1 MEPGCDRA
9 KLAGVGRMD
18 TFDGHT
24 MNPRI
29 LARRYEL
36 GRMLGAGGMAEVY
49 EGHDRLL
56 ARQVAIKILLSQ
68 YAHDAGFLERFR
80 REAQSAASLSHPNIV
95 GVYDTGSDGDTWFIV
110 MELVAG
116 NTLRDLIHLHGPVH
130 PARAAEICSEVAG
143 ALAIAHARGIVHRDV
158 KPANVMLT
166 TEGKVKVMDFGI
178 ARATAVP
185 SITQTS
191 AVVGTAQYI
200 APEQAQGREADARS
214 DLYSLGCC
222 LYEMVT
228 GQVPFTGPTPIAIA
242 YRHIQED
249 PTPPRAVNA
258 GVPGSLERVCLKAM
272 AKRPE
277 DRYQT
282 ATELQQDLDRVR
294 MGEPVTAALP
304 RTSQQTTRVMGA
316 TGVGPADRPTTV
328 LDRASVTPSRS
339 FRLGAETAAPPLSRP
354 RRGRAVLFTLATILL
369 AVIVAF
375 VVVRAVQVPEVPAT
389 TLPPI
394 STEPAPPSTNDL
406 STTSGQPPTTG
417 RTSTTAPK
425 TTAPPTTEAPSTA
438 PALVNVPDTVGMRP
452 NRATDILHRA
462 GLEVARQNSP
472 VTNQRQAFRVIE
484 QVPRSGQ
491 VPRGTTVTIVVG
503 VPSNSNG

>member
-1 MEPGCDRA
+1 
-9 KLAGVGRMD
+9 MD
-18 TFDGHT
+18 TFEGQT
-24 MNPRI
+24 MGPRI
-29 LARRYEL
+29 LAGRYEV
-36 GRMLGAGGMAEVY
+36 GRLLGAGGMAEVY

-143 ALAIAHARGIVHRDV
+143 ALAVAHARGIVHRDV
-158 KPANVMLT
+158 KPGNVMLT

-200 APEQAQGREADARS
+200 APEQAQGLEADARS

-228 GQVPFTGPTPIAIA
+228 GQVPFSGPTPVAIA
-242 YRHIQED
+242 YRHVREE
-249 PTPPRAVNA
+249 PTPPRALNPD
-258 GVPGSLERVCLKAM
+258 VPPPLERVCLKAM

-282 ATELQQDLDRVR
+282 AAEMQRDLERVR
-294 MGEPVTAALP
+294 VGEPVTVAGPLP
-304 RTSQQTTRVMGA
+304 SQQTTQAIGA
-316 TGVGPADRPTTV
+316 AGYGEAATSLLGAGGTVAGTRAARYAEGVPEQRRGSLGWVLAAILALVVVGLAAFFITRAVTSPSTSPSTTVTTPTTPPT
-328 LDRASVTPSRS
+328 S
-339 FRLGAETAAPPLSRP
+339 AP
-354 RRGRAVLFTLATILL
+354 
-369 AVIVAF
+369 
-375 VVVRAVQVPEVPAT
+375 T
-389 TLPPI
+389 T
-394 STEPAPPSTNDL
+394 TEPP
-406 STTSGQPPTTG
+406 TTPTTQPPTTP
-417 RTSTTAPK
+417 TTR
-425 TTAPPTTEAPSTA
+425 PPTT
-438 PALVNVPDTVGMRP
+438 
-452 NRATDILHRA
+452 ATTKGI
-462 GLEVARQNSP
+462 
-472 VTNQRQAFRVIE
+472 TTT
-484 QVPRSGQ
+484 SG
-491 VPRGTTVTIVVG
+491 
-503 VPSNSNG
+503 

>member
-1 MEPGCDRA
+1 
-9 KLAGVGRMD
+9 MD
-18 TFDGHT
+18 TFEGQT
-24 MNPRI
+24 MGPRI
-29 LARRYEL
+29 LAGRYEV
-36 GRMLGAGGMAEVY
+36 GRLLGAGGMAEVY

-56 ARQVAIKILLSQ
+56 ARRMAIKILLAQ
-68 YAHDAGFLERFR
+68 YAHDPAFLERFR
-80 REAQSAASLSHPNIV
+80 REAQAAASLSHPNIV
-95 GVYDTGSDGDTWFIV
+95 SVFDTGSDGDTWFIV

-143 ALAIAHARGIVHRDV
+143 ALAVAHARGIVHRDV
-158 KPANVMLT
+158 KPGNVMLT

-200 APEQAQGREADARS
+200 APEQAQGLEADARS

-228 GQVPFTGPTPIAIA
+228 GQVPFSGPTPVAIA

-249 PTPPRAVNA
+249 PMSPRALNPS
-258 GVPGSLERVCLKAM
+258 VPGSLERVCLKAM

-282 ATELQQDLDRVR
+282 AAEMQRDLERVR
-294 MGEPVTAALP
+294 LGEPVTAALP
-304 RTSQQTTRVMGA
+304 RASQEATRAMGA
-316 TGVGPADRPTTV
+316 AGLGERTTV
-328 LDRASVTPSRS
+328 LDRASATPTRS
-339 FRLGAETAAPPLSRP
+339 FRYGSETAAPPAGRP

-369 AVIVAF
+369 AVVVAF
-375 VVVRAVQVPEVPAT
+375 VVVRAVQVPDVPAT

-394 STEPAPPSTNDL
+394 STDPPL
-406 STTSGQPPTTG
+406 SPTTQGPSSSESPTTSPTTEPPTTG
-417 RTSTTAPK
+417 A
-425 TTAPPTTEAPSTA
+425 PTTEKPTTTA
-438 PALVNVPDTVGMRP
+438 TPLVQVPDVRGLRP
-452 NRATDILHRA
+452 NKATDILHRA
-462 GLEVARQNSP
+462 GLEVARQNAP
-472 VTNQRQAFRVIE
+472 VTDQRQAFRVID
-484 QVPRSGQ
+484 QAPRSGQ
-491 VPRGTTVTIVVG
+491 VPKGTTVTIVVG
-503 VPSNSNG
+503 VPTTNG

>member
-1 MEPGCDRA
+1 MG
-9 KLAGVGRMD
+9 
-18 TFDGHT
+18 
-24 MNPRI
+24 PRI
-29 LARRYEL
+29 LAGRYEVARL
-36 GRMLGAGGMAEVY
+36 LGAGGMAEVY
-49 EGHDRLL
+49 EGRDRLL
-56 ARQVAIKILLSQ
+56 ARRVAIKILLAQ
-68 YAHDAGFLERFR
+68 YAHDPAFLERFR

-95 GVYDTGSDGDTWFIV
+95 SVFDTGSDGDTWFIV

-143 ALAIAHARGIVHRDV
+143 ALAVAHARGIVHRDV
-158 KPANVMLT
+158 KPGNVMLT

-200 APEQAQGREADARS
+200 APEQAQGLEADARS

-228 GQVPFTGPTPIAIA
+228 GQVPFTGPTPVAIA

-249 PTPPRAVNA
+249 PMPPRAVNPS
-258 GVPGSLERVCLKAM
+258 VPGSLERVCLKAM

-282 ATELQQDLDRVR
+282 AIELQRDLERVR
-294 MGEPVTAALP
+294 TGEPVTTATP
-304 RTSQQTTRVMGA
+304 RASQQTTQAMGVA
-316 TGVGPADRPTTV
+316 GFTDQPTSV
-328 LDRASVTPSRS
+328 LDRASARPTRAY
-339 FRLGAETAAPPLSRP
+339 RYGAETAAPPAAKP
-354 RRGRAVLFTLATILL
+354 RRGRAVLFAVATILL
-369 AVIVAF
+369 SVIVAIA
-375 VVVRAVQVPEVPAT
+375 VVNAVKVPEAPST
-389 TLPPI
+389 TLPPVSTDPPPPPTSELPTTSEQPTTTETPTTTEPPS
-394 STEPAPPSTNDL
+394 STEPP
-406 STTSGQPPTTG
+406 TTAEPTTTQPP
-417 RTSTTAPK
+417 
-425 TTAPPTTEAPSTA
+425 
-438 PALVNVPDTVGMRP
+438 LVQVPDTRGLRAS
-452 NRATDILHRA
+452 RATDVLHRA
-462 GLEVARQNSP
+462 GLEVARQDFP
-472 VTNQRQAFRVIE
+472 VSNDRLVGRVVE

-503 VPSNSNG
+503 VSTNNG